1 MNAHDLVQEI
11 IERKGKIENV
21 FWIACGGSMIDLMP
35 ANELLKR
42 EATTFTSTVYTAR
55 EFCLMAP
62 KSLGEKSLVIACSHS
77 GNTQEVV
84 DGCEMALAA
93 SAEVIALTDCEGS
106 KIDNG
111 KWTTQVYPWGE
122 GVSQAEVPQ
131 GIGAL
136 IAAELLDQQEGY
148 EALADMYE
156 GLKQMDALL
165 PAAREKVNA
174 ELGARFA
181 ELCQQHK
188 FFYITGSGPNFSQTY
203 AMAICSLME
212 MQWQHCCYIHSGEY
226 FHGPFEAT
234 EPGVF
239 YFVQLGSGE
248 CRPMEE
254 RALAFL
260 NTHTDTVMVLDALE
274 YGVGEVP
281 ASVRSYR
288 ADLLLRDELRA
299 ACRPRQGVRPQPR
312 DSSLHGHRTVLSNG
326 KSIHLR
332 FASVPCESKSG
343 PCRWVSGG
351 PALHGVRMSEVS
363 RQPTLTWRRRPRRP
377 TSRAGRCCHECA
389 GSSCGSPRAR
399 ARTGRACRPPR
410 RPRHR
415 SRTAGR

>member
-1 MNAHDLVQEI
+1 MNAHDLIQEI

-93 SAEVIALTDCEGS
+93 GAEVVALTDCEGS

-111 KWTTQVYPWGE
+111 KWTTWVYPWGE
-122 GVSQAEVPQ
+122 GVSQVEVPQ

-188 FFYITGSGPNFSQTY
+188 FFYILGSGPNFSQTY

-226 FHGPFEAT
+226 FHGPFEVTDYDVPFMLVKSIGHTRHLDERVENFAKKFT
-234 EPGVF
+234 ED
-239 YFVQLGSGE
+239 L
-248 CRPMEE
+248 
-254 RALAFL
+254 L
-260 NTHTDTVMVLDALE
+260 VLDQKDLDLSTVADEAKPYVAAILT
-274 YGVGEVP
+274 GVVIRHFVEAIAFERGH
-281 ASVRSYR
+281 SLDVRRYMW
-288 ADLLLRDELRA
+288 
-299 ACRPRQGVRPQPR
+299 QMQY
-312 DSSLHGHRTVLSNG
+312 
-326 KSIHLR
+326 
-332 FASVPCESKSG
+332 
-343 PCRWVSGG
+343 
-351 PALHGVRMSEVS
+351 
-363 RQPTLTWRRRPRRP
+363 
-377 TSRAGRCCHECA
+377 
-389 GSSCGSPRAR
+389 
-399 ARTGRACRPPR
+399 
-410 RPRHR
+410 
-415 SRTAGR
+415 

>member
-84 DGCEMALAA
+84 DGCEIALAA
-93 SAEVIALTDCEGS
+93 GAEVVAMTDCEGS

-111 KWTTQVYPWGE
+111 KWTTWVYPWGE
-122 GVSQAEVPQ
+122 GVPQAEVPQ

-148 EALADMYE
+148 EALADMYA

-174 ELGARFA
+174 ELGDRFA

-188 FFYITGSGPNFSQTY
+188 FFYILGSGPNFSQTY

-226 FHGPFEAT
+226 FHGPFEVSTEGKPYVFFMSDGAT
-234 EPGVF
+234 
-239 YFVQLGSGE
+239 
-248 CRPMEE
+248 RPMDA
-254 RALAFL
+254 RALTFL
-260 NTHTDTVMVLDALE
+260 ERMGAKVALIDSKDYGLADA
-274 YGVGEVP
+274 VP
-281 ASVRSYR
+281 ASVITYFNPLLHLAVMREYGNQIAEARQHPLTMRRYMWKLSY
-288 ADLLLRDELRA
+288 
-299 ACRPRQGVRPQPR
+299 
-312 DSSLHGHRTVLSNG
+312 
-326 KSIHLR
+326 
-332 FASVPCESKSG
+332 
-343 PCRWVSGG
+343 
-351 PALHGVRMSEVS
+351 
-363 RQPTLTWRRRPRRP
+363 
-377 TSRAGRCCHECA
+377 
-389 GSSCGSPRAR
+389 
-399 ARTGRACRPPR
+399 
-410 RPRHR
+410 
-415 SRTAGR
+415 

>member
-93 SAEVIALTDCEGS
+93 GAEVVAMTDCEDS

-111 KWTTQVYPWGE
+111 KWTTWVYPWGKGE
-122 GVSQAEVPQ
+122 SQAEVPQ
-131 GIGAL
+131 GIGVL
-136 IAAELLDQQEGY
+136 MAAELLDQQEGY
-148 EALADMYE
+148 EALADMYA

-174 ELGARFA
+174 VLGARFA

-188 FFYITGSGPNFSQTY
+188 FFYILGSGPNFSQTY

-281 ASVRSYR
+281 ASVRSF
-288 ADLLLRDELRA
+288 LEPIFFLRDELRA
-299 ACRPRQGVRPQPR
+299 ARRSRQGVRPQPR
-312 DSSLHGHRTVLSNG
+312 GSSLHGHRAVLSSWESNL
-326 KSIHLR
+326 LR
-332 FASVPCESKSG
+332 RGLHQTRVPFASRHPVPA
-343 PCRWVSGG
+343 V
-351 PALHGVRMSEVS
+351 
-363 RQPTLTWRRRPRRP
+363 
-377 TSRAGRCCHECA
+377 
-389 GSSCGSPRAR
+389 
-399 ARTGRACRPPR
+399 
-410 RPRHR
+410 
-415 SRTAGR
+415 

>member
-1 MNAHDLVQEI
+1 
-11 IERKGKIENV
+11 
-21 FWIACGGSMIDLMP
+21 
-35 ANELLKR
+35 
-42 EATTFTSTVYTAR
+42 
-55 EFCLMAP
+55 MAP
-62 KSLGEKSLVIACSHS
+62 KSLGPKSLVIACSLS

-93 SAEVIALTDCEGS
+93 GAEVVALTDCEGS

-111 KWTTQVYPWGE
+111 KWTTWVYPWGE
-122 GVSQAEVPQ
+122 GVPQAEVPQ

-188 FFYITGSGPNFSQTY
+188 FFYILGSGPNFSQTY

-239 YFVQLGSGE
+239 YFVQLGAGE

-281 ASVRSYR
+281 ASARSY
-288 ADLLLRDELRA
+288 LEPIFFYNMSCELRA
-299 ACRPRQGVRPQPR
+299 AR
-312 DSSLHGHRTVLSNG
+312 G
-326 KSIHLR
+326 KVFDHSPEI
-332 FASVPCESKSG
+332 
-343 PCRWVSGG
+343 
-351 PALHGVRMSEVS
+351 
-363 RQPTLTWRRRPRRP
+363 RRYM
-377 TSRAGRCCHECA
+377 GIEQY
-389 GSSCGSPRAR
+389 
-399 ARTGRACRPPR
+399 
-410 RPRHR
+410 
-415 SRTAGR
+415 

>member
-1 MNAHDLVQEI
+1 MPDGPQEPRA
-11 IERKGKIENV
+11 EV
-21 FWIACGGSMIDLMP
+21 
-35 ANELLKR
+35 
-42 EATTFTSTVYTAR
+42 AR
-55 EFCLMAP
+55 L
-62 KSLGEKSLVIACSHS
+62 ACSHS

-93 SAEVIALTDCEGS
+93 GAEVVAMTDCEGS

-111 KWTTQVYPWGE
+111 KWTTCLSVGRRRAA
-122 GVSQAEVPQ
+122 GR
-131 GIGAL
+131 GA
-136 IAAELLDQQEGY
+136 ARHRRPDGCRVLDQQEGY
-148 EALADMYE
+148 EALADMYA

-174 ELGARFA
+174 ELGDRFA
-181 ELCQQHK
+181 ELCQQHE
-188 FFYITGSGPNFSQTY
+188 FFYILGSGPNFSQTY

-281 ASVRSYR
+281 ASVRSYLEPIFFY
-288 ADLLLRDELRA
+288 AMSCELRA
-299 ACRPRQGVRPQPR
+299 ARGKVFDHSPEVRRYMGIEQY
-312 DSSLHGHRTVLSNG
+312 
-326 KSIHLR
+326 
-332 FASVPCESKSG
+332 
-343 PCRWVSGG
+343 
-351 PALHGVRMSEVS
+351 
-363 RQPTLTWRRRPRRP
+363 
-377 TSRAGRCCHECA
+377 
-389 GSSCGSPRAR
+389 
-399 ARTGRACRPPR
+399 
-410 RPRHR
+410 
-415 SRTAGR
+415 

>member
-1 MNAHDLVQEI
+1 MNARDLVQEI

-42 EATTFTSTVYTAR
+42 EATTFASTVYTAR

-77 GNTQEVV
+77 GNTQEV
-84 DGCEMALAA
+84 
-93 SAEVIALTDCEGS
+93 
-106 KIDNG
+106 
-111 KWTTQVYPWGE
+111 
-122 GVSQAEVPQ
+122 
-131 GIGAL
+131 
-136 IAAELLDQQEGY
+136 
-148 EALADMYE
+148 
-156 GLKQMDALL
+156 
-165 PAAREKVNA
+165 AREKVNA
-174 ELGARFA
+174 ELGDRFA

-188 FFYITGSGPNFSQTY
+188 FFYILGSGPNFSQTY

-281 ASVRSYR
+281 ASVRSY
-288 ADLLLRDELRA
+288 LEPIFFYNMSCELRA
-299 ACRPRQGVRPQPR
+299 AR
-312 DSSLHGHRTVLSNG
+312 G
-326 KSIHLR
+326 KVFDHSPEI
-332 FASVPCESKSG
+332 
-343 PCRWVSGG
+343 
-351 PALHGVRMSEVS
+351 
-363 RQPTLTWRRRPRRP
+363 RRYM
-377 TSRAGRCCHECA
+377 GIEQY
-389 GSSCGSPRAR
+389 
-399 ARTGRACRPPR
+399 
-410 RPRHR
+410 
-415 SRTAGR
+415 

>member
-62 KSLGEKSLVIACSHS
+62 KSLGVKSLVIACSHS

-93 SAEVIALTDCEGS
+93 GAEVVALTDCEGS

-111 KWTTQVYPWGE
+111 KWTTWVYPWGE

-188 FFYITGSGPNFSQTY
+188 FFYILGSGPNFSQTY

-226 FHGPFEAT
+226 FHGPFEVTDYDVPFMLVKSIGHTRHLDERVENFAKKFT
-234 EPGVF
+234 ED
-239 YFVQLGSGE
+239 L
-248 CRPMEE
+248 
-254 RALAFL
+254 L
-260 NTHTDTVMVLDALE
+260 VLDQKDLDLSTVADEAKPYVAAILT
-274 YGVGEVP
+274 GVVIRHFVEAIAFERGH
-281 ASVRSYR
+281 SLDVRRYMW
-288 ADLLLRDELRA
+288 
-299 ACRPRQGVRPQPR
+299 QMQY
-312 DSSLHGHRTVLSNG
+312 
-326 KSIHLR
+326 
-332 FASVPCESKSG
+332 
-343 PCRWVSGG
+343 
-351 PALHGVRMSEVS
+351 
-363 RQPTLTWRRRPRRP
+363 
-377 TSRAGRCCHECA
+377 
-389 GSSCGSPRAR
+389 
-399 ARTGRACRPPR
+399 
-410 RPRHR
+410 
-415 SRTAGR
+415 

>member
-55 EFCLMAP
+55 EFCLMVP

-93 SAEVIALTDCEGS
+93 GAEVVALTDCEGS

-111 KWTTQVYPWGE
+111 KWTTCLSVGRRRAA
-122 GVSQAEVPQ
+122 GR
-131 GIGAL
+131 GAAGHRRL
-136 IAAELLDQQEGY
+136 MAAELLDQQEGY
-148 EALADMYE
+148 EALADMYA

-174 ELGARFA
+174 ELGDRFA

-188 FFYITGSGPNFSQTY
+188 FFYILGSGPNFSQTY

-274 YGVGEVP
+274 YGVGDVP
-281 ASVRSYR
+281 ASVRSFLEPIFFYNMSC
-288 ADLLLRDELRA
+288 ELRA
-299 ACRPRQGVRPQPR
+299 ARGKVFDTAPRFVATWV
-312 DSSLHGHRTVLSNG
+312 SSSTRHWELSFLTGFALRAGPFCVVAAGFVSARKRSLILFREVNDLFWTPEASTFFGAKTAG
-326 KSIHLR
+326 KS
-332 FASVPCESKSG
+332 
-343 PCRWVSGG
+343 
-351 PALHGVRMSEVS
+351 
-363 RQPTLTWRRRPRRP
+363 
-377 TSRAGRCCHECA
+377 
-389 GSSCGSPRAR
+389 
-399 ARTGRACRPPR
+399 
-410 RPRHR
+410 
-415 SRTAGR
+415 

>member
-1 MNAHDLVQEI
+1 MNAHDLIQEI
-11 IERKGKIENV
+11 IERKGKVENV

-62 KSLGEKSLVIACSHS
+62 KSLGPKSLVVACSHS

-93 SAEVIALTDCEGS
+93 GAEVVAMTDCEGS

-111 KWTTQVYPWGE
+111 KWTTWVYPWGE
-122 GVSQAEVPQ
+122 GVP
-131 GIGAL
+131 
-136 IAAELLDQQEGY
+136 
-148 EALADMYE
+148 
-156 GLKQMDALL
+156 
-165 PAAREKVNA
+165 
-174 ELGARFA
+174 
-181 ELCQQHK
+181 
-188 FFYITGSGPNFSQTY
+188 QTY

-274 YGVGEVP
+274 YGVGDVP
-281 ASVRSYR
+281 ASVRSY
-288 ADLLLRDELRA
+288 LEPIFFYNMSCELRA
-299 ACRPRQGVRPQPR
+299 ARGKVFDHSPEVRRYMGIEQY
-312 DSSLHGHRTVLSNG
+312 
-326 KSIHLR
+326 
-332 FASVPCESKSG
+332 
-343 PCRWVSGG
+343 
-351 PALHGVRMSEVS
+351 
-363 RQPTLTWRRRPRRP
+363 
-377 TSRAGRCCHECA
+377 
-389 GSSCGSPRAR
+389 
-399 ARTGRACRPPR
+399 
-410 RPRHR
+410 
-415 SRTAGR
+415 